1 LLLIIGAAGLVGTM
15 LAGSLVSQS
24 LNKVLVG
31 IPLIMTAIA
40 FAIVVVGSWL
50 VPVAAVLGLWG
61 LAATCAPVGWFT
73 WLAKALPHDAEAG
86 GGLMV
91 AVIQLAITAGAT
103 AGGMLY
109 DGMGYQA
116 TFIASGIFLLIATAL
131 SVVTSRW
138 RGAACT

>member
-1 LLLIIGAAGLVGTM
+1 M
-15 LAGSLVSQS
+15 
-24 LNKVLVG
+24 
-31 IPLIMTAIA
+31 
-40 FAIVVVGSWL
+40 
-50 VPVAAVLGLWG
+50 
-61 LAATCAPVGWFT
+61 
-73 WLAKALPHDAEAG
+73 
-86 GGLMV
+86 MV